1 MSPATGKVVKCNPHP
16 NVTWSMRTGNCSVLL
31 WLTLRLTLNSKLLEQ
46 LNAATKLK
54 TYIKVY
60 HDRMQI
66 NKIQHIENIIFLS
79 VFQNCEVD
87 ELKNKTQSNAV
98 YQGLEQIFF
107 TLFCQYL
114 LYLLH
119 LDTPVK
125 PNYFQLVQ
133 IQASK
138 ARIMG
143 VKIPSIRELSLG
155 LRMER
160 SQQAI
165 QDLTNMFKGHKVS
178 INAWG
183 GGKQHNFRL

>member
-1 MSPATGKVVKCNPHP
+1 
-16 NVTWSMRTGNCSVLL
+16 
-31 WLTLRLTLNSKLLEQ
+31 
-46 LNAATKLK
+46 
-54 TYIKVY
+54 
-60 HDRMQI
+60 MQI

-98 YQGLEQIFF
+98 YQGLEQIFS

-119 LDTPVK
+119 LDTPDK
-125 PNYFQLVQ
+125 PNYSQILQ

-143 VKIPSIRELSLG
+143 VKIPSVTGIENG
-155 LRMER
+155 
-160 SQQAI
+160 
-165 QDLTNMFKGHKVS
+165 TVS
-178 INAWG
+178 IGHLGSNQYVQMSQG
-183 GGKQHNFRL
+183 FYQCFRGEKNSTILDCETYSTSENVRRRTFFLLQITRIIQC